1 VTAPAS
7 AFASTVPAGAARS
20 AGSAGWI
27 TSLRTALSEELP
39 AAVALRRALHAEPE
53 LGGHEQRT
61 AATVAAALGQ
71 PGAADVS
78 GGRLIQIGDGD
89 APVIAIR
96 AELDALPIV
105 EDTGVPWAARNG
117 AAHACGHDVHLA
129 ALTALARAL
138 HRFPGPLPLLAVLQ
152 PREETYPCGA
162 KDLVGSAALARHD
175 VLAVIGVHLQPRLAR
190 GVVTA
195 GAGPVNAAADEFR
208 ITVHGRGGH
217 AAYPQSARDPIV
229 AAAHVIV
236 ALQHLISRRTDP
248 LHAAVLTVGALHAGE
263 AANVIPATAAMTGTL
278 RTFEHADRQQ
288 LQAAIE
294 ATARATAAAY
304 ECTAEV
310 SFTEGEPVLRN
321 NARLAAATEP
331 ELRAA
336 GLHLAEPLR
345 SCGADDFSYF
355 CSRYPSLMMF
365 VGVGPGSADAP
376 GLHHPS
382 FLPPDDAVADVAAS
396 MLAGYLGACALHT
409 PVGTNPP
416 PDGLDGAPATLI
428 TAAGD
433 HHD

>member
-1 VTAPAS
+1 MTAP
-7 AFASTVPAGAARS
+7 TDAARS

-27 TSLRTALSEELP
+27 MSLRTALSEELP
-39 AAVALRRALHAEPE
+39 AAVVLRRALHAEPE
-53 LGGHEQRT
+53 LGGDEQRT
-61 AATVAAALGQ
+61 ADRVAAALGQ

-78 GGRLIQIGDGD
+78 GGRLIKVGNGD
-89 APVIAIR
+89 APVIAVR
-96 AELDALPIV
+96 AELDALPIM
-105 EDTGVPWAARNG
+105 EDTGVTWAARNG

-129 ALTALARAL
+129 ALVALARAL
-138 HRFPGPLPLLAVLQ
+138 QRFPGPLPLLAVLQ
-152 PREETYPCGA
+152 PREEIYPCGA
-162 KDLVGSAALARHD
+162 KDLVGSASFTRHD

-190 GVVTA
+190 GTVTA

-208 ITVHGRGGH
+208 ITVHGHGGH
-217 AAYPQSARDPIV
+217 AAYPQSTRDPIV

-248 LHAAVLTVGALHAGE
+248 LRAAVLTVGALHAGE
-263 AANVIPATAAMTGTL
+263 AANVIPATAAMRGTL
-278 RTFEHADRQQ
+278 RTFEHADRQL

-294 ATARATAAAY
+294 ATARATATAY

-321 NARLAAATEP
+321 DAQLAAAIEP

-336 GLHLAEPLR
+336 GLHVAEPLR
-345 SCGADDFSYF
+345 SCGSDDFSYY

-365 VGVGPGSADAP
+365 AGVGPGTADAP

-409 PVGTNPP
+409 PVRTNRPS
-416 PDGLDGAPATLI
+416 DGLDKAPATPL

>member
-1 VTAPAS
+1 MTAPAS
-7 AFASTVPAGAARS
+7 AFASTVPASS

-27 TSLRTALSEELP
+27 MSLRTALSEELP

-61 AATVAAALGQ
+61 AARVAAALGQ

-105 EDTGVPWAARNG
+105 EDTGVTWAARNG

-138 HRFPGPLPLLAVLQ
+138 RRFPGPLPLLAVLQ

-162 KDLVGSAALARHD
+162 KDLVGSAALTRHD

-217 AAYPQSARDPIV
+217 AAYPQSTRDPIV
-229 AAAHVIV
+229 AVAHVIV

-248 LHAAVLTVGALHAGE
+248 LHAAVMTVGALHAGE
-263 AANVIPATAAMTGTL
+263 AANVIPTTAAMTGTL

-382 FLPPDDAVADVAAS
+382 FLPPDVAVADVAAS

-409 PVGTNPP
+409 PVRTNPP

-428 TAAGD
+428 TAARDD
-433 HHD
+433 HD

>member
-1 VTAPAS
+1 MM
-7 AFASTVPAGAARS
+7 
-20 AGSAGWI
+20 
-27 TSLRTALSEELP
+27 SLRTALSEELP

-53 LGGHEQRT
+53 LSGHEQRT
-61 AATVAAALGQ
+61 AARVAAALGQ

-78 GGRLIQIGDGD
+78 GGRLIKIGNGD
-89 APVIAIR
+89 APVIAVR

-105 EDTGVPWAARNG
+105 EDTGVTWAARNG

-129 ALTALARAL
+129 ALVALARAL
-138 HRFPGPLPLLAVLQ
+138 QRFPGPLPLLAVLQ

-162 KDLVGSAALARHD
+162 KDLVGSAAFTRHD

-208 ITVHGRGGH
+208 IAIHGYGGH
-217 AAYPQSARDPIV
+217 AAYPQATRDPIV
-229 AAAHVIV
+229 AVAHVIV
-236 ALQHLISRRTDP
+236 VLQHLISRRTDP
-248 LHAAVLTVGALHAGE
+248 LHAAVLTVGTVHAGE

-288 LQAAIE
+288 LQTAIE
-294 ATARATAAAY
+294 ATARATATAY

-310 SFTEGEPVLRN
+310 SFIEGEPVLRN
-321 NARLAAATEP
+321 DAQLAAVTEP

-336 GLHLAEPLR
+336 GLLVAEPLR
-345 SCGADDFSYF
+345 SCGADDFSYY

-382 FLPPDDAVADVAAS
+382 FLPPDDAVADVATS
-396 MLAGYLGACALHT
+396 MLAGYLGACALHA
-409 PVGTNPP
+409 PVRTNLSPMDSMMRQPP
-416 PDGLDGAPATLI
+416 PI
-428 TAAGD
+428 SAAGD